1 MSEISKNINPRVD
14 VEPLSEGDVWKER
27 HRVQCVINGAQ
38 KNHIASLESRLAAA
52 ERERDEARE
61 LIGKVVEHFKKYA
74 DHQWGCPVNGTV
86 EVKKNFRTSGPCR
99 CGFEEALALL
109 SGKEK

>member
-38 KNHIASLESRLAAA
+38 KNHIASLESRLAEA
-52 ERERDEARE
+52 ERERDDARE
-61 LIGKVVEHFKKYA
+61 LIGKAKEAFGSIAEYWNRDNNEKAMEDACWHSINTA
-74 DHQWGCPVNGTV
+74 
-86 EVKKNFRTSGPCR
+86 
-99 CGFEEALALL
+99 EEALALL
-109 SGKEK
+109 SKGKEK

>member
-1 MSEISKNINPRVD
+1 MSEIPFKI
-14 VEPLSEGDVWKER
+14 EKFGDVNILVWTDGGLPGRRPASTAE
-27 HRVQCVINGAQ
+27 VGAWEAIQ
-38 KNHIASLESRLAAA
+38 SLQSRLAAA